1 MTDGLRFYGRMSL
14 TNYIAQSVV
23 GALIFFPFGLGLAS
37 RCGYALSLVI
47 GVAVFVLQAAFC
59 RWWTAGKSLAP
70 SDVAGR
76 EVMRNVLFRS
86 FLPIVGAEEAQCG
99 INN

>member
-1 MTDGLRFYGRMSL
+1 MSL

-47 GVAVFVLQAAFC
+47 GVAVFVLQRLFAVGGCAATGRD
-59 RWWTAGKSLAP
+59 RWKVSGT
-70 SDVAGR
+70 V
-76 EVMRNVLFRS
+76 
-86 FLPIVGAEEAQCG
+86 
-99 INN
+99 